1 MMVPRPAMNAARIIM
16 LRITPHSK
24 QRTRRYHHVSHQTAM
39 NDGGDG
45 YKLGEKG
52 E

>member
-1 MMVPRPAMNAARIIM
+1 MMVPRPAMNAAIIIM

-24 QRTRRYHHVSHQTAM
+24 QRVRRYHHVDHQTAM
-39 NDGGDG
+39 NGGGDG